1 MAFFFKKNESKGIF
15 FSLLIHTTLLGAFL
29 ADKDDPVKIADKEKM
44 VAVDLTC
51 THLLKEVPSKTK
63 PEPVVK
69 KEEKPK
75 KQEKPKEILKP
86 ETKEKTVKK
95 EIKKHKPIIEKK
107 TEKKIL
113 KKEQPKTVQKK
124 EKIIKKEI
132 KKEIEEKKN
141 DDIKKKPEK
150 EVNKNIKNTI
160 QDKKVQK
167 QSFIKTNFAVIRDMV
182 LSNLKYPSIAKRM
195 GWSGSVKLKLV
206 VDTSGKIIHYSIAG
220 SSNKKQLDNA
230 ALEAVKTILRE
241 TLPKPKTK
249 TTIILPVLFKLH

>member
-1 MAFFFKKNESKGIF
+1 MAFLFKKNESKGIL
-15 FSLLIHTTLLGAFL
+15 FSLLIHTTLLGAIL

-75 KQEKPKEILKP
+75 KQEKPKETVKP
-86 ETKEKTVKK
+86 EKKEKTVKK

-107 TEKKIL
+107 TEKKII
-113 KKEQPKTVQKK
+113 KKEQPKTAQKK

-132 KKEIEEKKN
+132 KKVIEEKK
-141 DDIKKKPEK
+141 KPLK

-160 QDKKVQK
+160 QDKKLQR

-230 ALEAVKTILRE
+230 ALEAVETILHE

-249 TTIILPVLFKLH
+249 TTIILPVVFKLY